1 MLDTDFVGNVF
12 MYYGLTNFYQNHRR
26 YVKSRDDNQLL
37 GEFSTAVSPDCKP
50 FDENSN
56 GNPIVPCGA
65 IANSLF
71 NDTLTLSSDSNG
83 LVPVA
88 NTGIAWPSD
97 KEIKFRNPSGDLKTA
112 LEGFA
117 RPIAWTR
124 ELWQLDTNNKD
135 NNGLQ
140 NEDLIVWMRTAA
152 LPSFRKLYRR
162 VDYSKENGARFNG
175 KLPRGRYQLEIEY
188 SE

>member
-1 MLDTDFVGNVF
+1 
-12 MYYGLTNFYQNHRR
+12 MYYGLSNFYQNHRR

-37 GEFSTAVSPDCKP
+37 GEFTTPVSSDCIP
-50 FDENSN
+50 FDSN
-56 GNPIVPCGA
+56 ANGQAIVPCGA

-71 NDTLTLSSDSNG
+71 NDTLDLKSISNG
-83 LVPVA
+83 IVPVL

-97 KEIKFRNPSGDLKTA
+97 KEIKFRNPPGDLRTA
-112 LEGFA
+112 LQGFA

-124 ELWQLDTNNKD
+124 ELWDLDTENAG

-162 VDYSKENGARFNG
+162 VNYERNSRFDG
-175 KLPRGRYQLEIEY
+175 MLPRGRYVLNVKY
-188 SE
+188 RKHF